1 MNFEGY
7 SYSAEYASLLL
18 AIVILVFM
26 VYTKPRVTPIYSM
39 VFYGMIL
46 SVGVV
51 VLQINIVSMVIYNMP
66 YGRGVFETF
75 IWAFLVLYFFLLM
88 IIFRSV
94 NMLSPIRKT
103 RLLSETK
110 MMIVYAAVYLIGCIL
125 TYKYGSMYIIT
136 EEGIFI
142 NGFLHYN
149 VTCGMVCLIMCFIS
163 VIMNRKVLSKVVF
176 FYTLIIIPVDFII
189 LLAQHFHPFNIFA
202 SITYVTP
209 LVVLY
214 LIFNSNPFDEVTGCQ
229 NEYAL
234 HTELAR
240 LIRRKRHFAISYM
253 DFPQM
258 YKAYSETE
266 KVIIDTA
273 TVSFCRQIEQMS
285 YNIEIYRV
293 RAGGFVCVYSYG
305 KNELLAQKFM
315 DDMKDVMVRITG
327 MTKYITYGKMVSCR
341 NNWTFINTNALMNF
355 VEYAGGML
363 HKNNENEWIIATDE
377 MYEQYYSYANIMQEV
392 VDIRNNMDLDDER
405 VVCYTQPIYSVGD
418 GRFKTAEALMRL
430 KLDGKIIYP
439 DKFIPVAEREN
450 CIHSLTLI
458 ILNKVCKKIKEFDGK
473 YDFDAITINC
483 SPYELSD
490 RSMHKD
496 ILKIIEDNDI
506 PKNKI
511 RLELTESAMF
521 DNYDNVRY
529 NMDELNKRGVLFYL
543 DDFGSGYSN
552 LERISSC
559 DFYTIKFDK
568 SILYKAMENKNSEAM
583 MTVLIDVIKN
593 QGAKAL
599 IEGVEDDIQNDYC
612 IKKGFEYIQGYKY
625 AKPVPIEKLPEYFDK
640 LK

>member
-1 MNFEGY
+1 MNLVGY

-18 AIVILVFM
+18 AIIMLIFM

-51 VLQINIVSMVIYNMP
+51 ILQINIISMAVYDLPFGKSIFE
-66 YGRGVFETF
+66 VFICGF
-75 IWAFLVLYFFLLM
+75 FALYFFLLM

-103 RLLSETK
+103 RFLTENKIML
-110 MMIVYAAVYLIGCIL
+110 IYAAVYVAGCIL
-125 TYKYGSMYIIT
+125 TYMYGRLFVIT

-149 VTCGMVCLIMCFIS
+149 VTCGMVCLMMCFVS
-163 VIMNRKVLSKVVF
+163 VILNRKVLSKVVF
-176 FYTLIIIPVDFII
+176 FYILIIIPIDFII
-189 LLAQHFHPFNIFA
+189 LIAQQYNITNIFA
-202 SITYVTP
+202 SVTYVVP
-209 LVVLY
+209 LVILY
-214 LIFNSNPFDEVTGCQ
+214 IIFNSNPFDEVTGCQ

-240 LIRRKRHFAISYM
+240 LIRRKRRFALVYM

-258 YKAYSETE
+258 IKTYSEKE
-266 KVIIDTA
+266 KTSIDTA

-285 YNIEIYRV
+285 YNIQIYRV
-293 RAGGFVCVYSYG
+293 RTSVFVGVYIYG
-305 KNELLAQKFM
+305 KNENLGYKFM
-315 DDMKDVMVRITG
+315 EDMKDVMVRITG
-327 MTKYITYGKMVSCR
+327 MTKYITYGKMVSCK
-341 NNWTFINTNALMNF
+341 NNWTFINTNSLLNF
-355 VEYAGGML
+355 VDYAGGMM

-405 VVCYTQPIYSVGD
+405 VLCYTQPIYSVKD

-439 DKFIPVAEREN
+439 DQFINVAERED
-450 CIHSLTLI
+450 CIHCLTLI
-458 ILNKVCKKIKEFDGK
+458 ILNKVCKKIKEYNGK

-483 SPYELSD
+483 SPFELSD

-496 ILKIIEDNDI
+496 ILKVIEDNNV

-529 NMDELNKRGVLFYL
+529 NMDELNKKGILFYL

-552 LERISSC
+552 LDRISSC

-568 SILYKAMENKNSEAM
+568 TILYKAMENKNSEAM
-583 MTVLIDVIKN
+583 MSVLIEVIKN

-599 IEGVEDDIQNDYC
+599 IEGVEDDRQNDYC

-625 AKPVPIEKLPEYFDK
+625 ARPVPIEKLPDYFDK
-640 LK
+640 L